1 MRLTNNTKSTSRI
14 GYVCKIDPSNPASF
28 IYATASDTQ
37 VLGICGEAVPYRS
50 ECEIITGGV
59 ARVFVSANVTRGA
72 IIRNRKPSDTI
83 SNGMANVARSGD
95 APYLQIGYATESGK
109 GLIKCN
115 LLFNYQY
122 SDDDSITWT
131 DITGKP
137 SNLGYISQTEI
148 DFGTTPVDEKT
159 FTITDAN
166 ISVSSEVMVQ
176 LAYVA
181 PTGKEIDELEFDSFD
196 FRAVAGAGSF
206 TLYARSLEG
215 LVADKFKINYAY
227 S

>member
-14 GYVCKIDPSNPASF
+14 GFVCKIDPSNPASF

-37 VLGICGEAVPYRS
+37 VLGICAEAVPYRS
-50 ECEIITGGV
+50 ECEIITNGV
-59 ARVFVSANVTRGA
+59 AKVFVSSNVTRGA
-72 IIRNRKPSDTI
+72 IVRNRKPSDTI
-83 SNGMANVARSGD
+83 SNGMANVAKKGD
-95 APYLQIGYATESGK
+95 APYLQIGYATESGR

-115 LLFNYQY
+115 LLFSYLLADIDG
-122 SDDDSITWT
+122 DDPV
-131 DITGKP
+131 DIA
-137 SNLGYISQTEI
+137 SLSQTEI
-148 DFGTTPVDEKT
+148 DFGSTPVDEKT
-159 FTITDAN
+159 FTITDSHIN
-166 ISVSSEVMVQ
+166 TSSEIMVQ

-196 FRAVAGAGSF
+196 FRAVAGSGNF

-215 LVADKFKINYAY
+215 LVADKFIINYSY